1 MTEKKDDFIRIKDI
15 AYICAT
21 SWKFFA
27 VSLIIALSIAFLYLL
42 VTPAKYTTQASL
54 LIKEESKGGAQISN
68 EASPFSDFGF
78 FNVNTNVNNE
88 IITIKSPAVIYET
101 IKRLHLETSYKTKH
115 LFKDRTLYGESLP
128 IYVIIDGIED
138 KDYCSFSITPNG
150 DDVELDDIVINGEK
164 IDEPCSCKIG
174 GSAKAGKAL
183 ITVLKTA
190 FYDKNFSE
198 TIHVQRKAILSATEE
213 CKNKLTVRLEDDK
226 SSIINLRY
234 EDVNYQR
241 AEDFLNTLIAVY
253 NENWIKDKNQIAI
266 STSKFINERL
276 SVIEHE
282 LGNVDN
288 DISSYK
294 STHLIPDVEAASS
307 MYMSQAN
314 QTNNLLLNLENQL
327 AMTKYVQSI
336 VNDNTN
342 KDQLLPA
349 NIGVGNDNIER
360 QITEYNSLQ
369 LQRNRLVANSSEK
382 NPLVSD
388 LDNSISAMRKAIITS
403 INGQIS
409 TLQTQISSFERSKK
423 SNTEK
428 IASNPTQA
436 KYLLSVERQQKVKEA
451 LYLYLLQKRE
461 ENELSQ
467 AFTAYNTRVIT
478 PPMDPS
484 APSSPIK
491 RNVLLIAL
499 AAGILLPLIIILL
512 KENLNTTIRSKKDIE
527 GLDIPFVGTIP
538 QYGQKKKRLFE
549 CVRRKKGRKKKE
561 SNIYVKENGKD
572 YINEAFRIV
581 RTNIEFI
588 NNADNR
594 KVTMVT
600 SATPTNGK
608 TFITLN
614 LAISFAIKGRRVL
627 MIDLDLRRASLSK
640 SVGAHAEGMSEYLN
654 GNVADWHE
662 IITQKEIASNSNAID
677 LLPVG
682 SIPPNP
688 AELLNNNK
696 LETLLDAARTEYDI
710 ILIDCPPA
718 ELVADTSII
727 SKVADSTL
735 FVIRAN
741 YVDKDV
747 IPVIE
752 SYYKEKKFNNMSIV
766 LNGIS
771 KTNSYSGYDRYGYNY
786 GYHYYAE

>member
-1 MTEKKDDFIRIKDI
+1 
-15 AYICAT
+15 
-21 SWKFFA
+21 
-27 VSLIIALSIAFLYLL
+27 
-42 VTPAKYTTQASL
+42 
-54 LIKEESKGGAQISN
+54 
-68 EASPFSDFGF
+68 
-78 FNVNTNVNNE
+78 
-88 IITIKSPAVIYET
+88 
-101 IKRLHLETSYKTKH
+101 
-115 LFKDRTLYGESLP
+115 
-128 IYVIIDGIED
+128 
-138 KDYCSFSITPNG
+138 
-150 DDVELDDIVINGEK
+150 
-164 IDEPCSCKIG
+164 
-174 GSAKAGKAL
+174 
-183 ITVLKTA
+183 
-190 FYDKNFSE
+190 
-198 TIHVQRKAILSATEE
+198 
-213 CKNKLTVRLEDDK
+213 
-226 SSIINLRY
+226 
-234 EDVNYQR
+234 VNYQR

-327 AMTKYVQSI
+327 AMTKCVQSI

-588 NNADNR
+588 NNAENR

-640 SVGAHAEGMSEYLN
+640 SVGARTEGMSEYLN

-662 IITQKEIASNSNAID
+662 IITQNEIASNDNVID
-677 LLPVG
+677 LLPAG

-696 LETLLDAARTEYDI
+696 LETLLDAARTEYDV

-752 SYYKEKKFNNMSIV
+752 SYYKEKKFKNMSIV

-771 KTNSYSGYDRYGYNY
+771 KTSSYSRYDRYGYHY

>member
-27 VSLIIALSIAFLYLL
+27 ISLIIALSIAFLYLL

-68 EASPFSDFGF
+68 ETSPFSDFGF
-78 FNVNTNVNNE
+78 YNVNTNVNNE

-164 IDEPCSCKIG
+164 IDEPCCCKIG

-696 LETLLDAARTEYDI
+696 LEALLDTARTEYDV

-741 YVDKDV
+741 FVDKEV
-747 IPVIE
+747 IPAIGA
-752 SYYKEKKFNNMSIV
+752 YYKEKKFKNMSIV

>member
-1 MTEKKDDFIRIKDI
+1 T
-15 AYICAT
+15 
-21 SWKFFA
+21 
-27 VSLIIALSIAFLYLL
+27 
-42 VTPAKYTTQASL
+42 
-54 LIKEESKGGAQISN
+54 
-68 EASPFSDFGF
+68 SPFSDFGF
-78 FNVNTNVNNE
+78 FNINTNVNNE
-88 IITIKSPAVIYET
+88 IITIKSPAIIYET
-101 IKRLHLETSYKTKH
+101 TKRLHLETSYKTKH
-115 LFKDRTLYGESLP
+115 LFKDRALYGESLP

-150 DDVELDDIVINGEK
+150 DEVELDDIEINGEK

-174 GSAKAGKAL
+174 GSVIIGKAS

-314 QTNNLLLNLENQL
+314 QTNNQLLDLENQL

-484 APSSPIK
+484 APSSPVK
-491 RNVLLIAL
+491 KNVILIAL
-499 AAGILLPLIIILL
+499 AIGILLPLIIILL

-538 QYGQKKKRLFE
+538 QYGQKKERLFE

-588 NNADNR
+588 NNAENR

-600 SATPTNGK
+600 SATPANGK

-696 LETLLDAARTEYDI
+696 LEALLDTARTEYDV

-747 IPVIE
+747 IPVIV
-752 SYYKEKKFNNMSIV
+752 SYYKEKKFNN
-766 LNGIS
+766 
-771 KTNSYSGYDRYGYNY
+771 
-786 GYHYYAE
+786 

>member
-1 MTEKKDDFIRIKDI
+1 MTEKKDDFIRTRDI
-15 AYICAT
+15 AYICVAN
-21 SWKFFA
+21 WKYFA
-27 VSLIIALSIAFLYLL
+27 VSLLIALSVSLLYLL
-42 VTPAKYTTQASL
+42 VTPAKYTIQASL

-101 IKRLHLETSYKTKH
+101 IKRLHLEISYKTKH

-128 IYVIIDGIED
+128 IYVIIDDIED
-138 KDYCSFSITPNG
+138 KDYCSFCITPNG
-150 DDVELDDIVINGEK
+150 DEVELDDIEINGEQ
-164 IDEPCSCKIG
+164 IDEPRSCKIG
-174 GSAKAGKAL
+174 GSVIIGKAS
-183 ITVLKTA
+183 ITILKTA

-314 QTNNLLLNLENQL
+314 QTNNQLLNLENQL

-336 VNDNTN
+336 VNDNSN

-382 NPLVSD
+382 NPLILD
-388 LDNSISAMRKAIITS
+388 LDNSINAMRKAIITS
-403 INGQIS
+403 INGQIN
-409 TLQTQISSFERSKK
+409 TLQTQINSFERSKR

-484 APSSPIK
+484 APSSPVK
-491 RNVLLIAL
+491 KNVLLIAL

-538 QYGQKKKRLFE
+538 QYGQKKERLFE

-572 YINEAFRIV
+572 YINEAFRII

-640 SVGAHAEGMSEYLN
+640 SVGAHTEGMSEYLN
-654 GNVADWHE
+654 GNIADWHE
-662 IITQKEIASNSNAID
+662 IITQKGIASNGNVID

-696 LETLLDAARTEYDI
+696 LEALLDTARTEYDV

-741 YVDKDV
+741 YVDKEV
-747 IPVIE
+747 IPAIE
-752 SYYKEKKFNNMSIV
+752 SYYKEKKFKNMFIV
-766 LNGIS
+766 LNGTS
-771 KTNSYSGYDRYGYNY
+771 KTNSYSGYGRYGYHY

>member
-68 EASPFSDFGF
+68 ETSPFSDFGF

-150 DDVELDDIVINGEK
+150 DDMELDDIVINGEK

-409 TLQTQISSFERSKK
+409 TLQTQISSFERSKR

-538 QYGQKKKRLFE
+538 QYGQKKERLFE

-696 LETLLDAARTEYDI
+696 LEALLDTARTEYDV

-741 YVDKDV
+741 FVDKEV
-747 IPVIE
+747 IPAIE
-752 SYYKEKKFNNMSIV
+752 AYYKEKKFKNMSIV

>member
-68 EASPFSDFGF
+68 ETSPFSDFGF
-78 FNVNTNVNNE
+78 YNVNTNVNNE

-588 NNADNR
+588 NNAENR

-614 LAISFAIKGRRVL
+614 LAISFSIKKKRVL

-640 SVGAHAEGMSEYLN
+640 SVGAHTEGMSEYLN
-654 GNVADWHE
+654 GNIADWHE
-662 IITQKEIASNSNAID
+662 IITQNEIASNDNVID

>member
-15 AYICAT
+15 AYICAAN
-21 SWKFFA
+21 WKYFA
-27 VSLIIALSIAFLYLL
+27 VSLLIALSVSLLYLL
-42 VTPAKYTTQASL
+42 VTPAKFTIQASL

-588 NNADNR
+588 NNAENR

-614 LAISFAIKGRRVL
+614 LAISFSIKKKRVL

-640 SVGAHAEGMSEYLN
+640 SVGAHTEGMSEYLN
-654 GNVADWHE
+654 GNIADWHE
-662 IITQKEIASNSNAID
+662 IITQNEIASNDNVID
-677 LLPVG
+677 LLPAG

-752 SYYKEKKFNNMSIV
+752 SYYKEKKFKNMSIV

>member
-68 EASPFSDFGF
+68 ETSPFSDFGF
-78 FNVNTNVNNE
+78 YNVNTNVNNE

-174 GSAKAGKAL
+174 GSAKAGKVL

-409 TLQTQISSFERSKK
+409 TLQTQISSFERSKR

-538 QYGQKKKRLFE
+538 QYGQKKERLFE

-696 LETLLDAARTEYDI
+696 LEALLDTARTEYDV

-741 YVDKDV
+741 FVDKEV

-752 SYYKEKKFNNMSIV
+752 SYYKEKKFKNMSIV

>member
-1 MTEKKDDFIRIKDI
+1 MTEKKDDFISIRDI
-15 AYICAT
+15 AYICAAH
-21 SWKFFA
+21 WKYFA
-27 VSLIIALSIAFLYLL
+27 VSLLIALCVSLLYLL
-42 VTPAKYTTQASL
+42 VTPAKYTIQASL

-101 IKRLHLETSYKTKH
+101 IKRLHLEISYKTKH

-409 TLQTQISSFERSKK
+409 TLQTQISSFERSKR

-478 PPMDPS
+478 PPMDPT

-499 AAGILLPLIIILL
+499 AASILLPLIIILL

-538 QYGQKKKRLFE
+538 QYGQKKERLFE
-549 CVRRKKGRKKKE
+549 CVRRKKDRKKKE

-588 NNADNR
+588 NNAENR

-614 LAISFAIKGRRVL
+614 LAISFAIKKKQVL

-640 SVGAHAEGMSEYLN
+640 SVGARTEGMSEYLN

-662 IITQKEIASNSNAID
+662 IITQKEIASNGNVID

-696 LETLLDAARTEYDI
+696 LEALLDTARTEYDI

-718 ELVADTSII
+718 EFVADTSII

-741 YVDKDV
+741 YVDKEV
-747 IPVIE
+747 IPVIK
-752 SYYKEKKFNNMSIV
+752 SYYQEKKFKNMSIV
-766 LNGIS
+766 LNGIN
-771 KTNSYSGYDRYGYNY
+771 KTSSYSGYDRYGYNY
-786 GYHYYAE
+786 DYYYTE

>member
-68 EASPFSDFGF
+68 ETSPFSDFGF
-78 FNVNTNVNNE
+78 YNVNTNVNNE

-409 TLQTQISSFERSKK
+409 TLQTQISSFERSKR

-538 QYGQKKKRLFE
+538 QYGQKKERLFE

-640 SVGAHAEGMSEYLN
+640 SVGARTEGMSEYLN

-662 IITQKEIASNSNAID
+662 IITQKEIASNGNVID

-696 LETLLDAARTEYDI
+696 LEALLDTARTEYDV

-741 YVDKDV
+741 FVDKEV
-747 IPVIE
+747 IPAIE
-752 SYYKEKKFNNMSIV
+752 AYYKEKKFNNMSIV

>member
-68 EASPFSDFGF
+68 ETSPFSDFGF
-78 FNVNTNVNNE
+78 YNVNTNVNNE

-409 TLQTQISSFERSKK
+409 TLQTQISSFERSKR

-538 QYGQKKKRLFE
+538 QYGQKKERLFE

-696 LETLLDAARTEYDI
+696 LEALLDTARTEYDV

-741 YVDKDV
+741 FVDKEV
-747 IPVIE
+747 IPAIE
-752 SYYKEKKFNNMSIV
+752 AYYKEKKFKNMSIV